1 MAYEAIVGRPG
12 VYRVFLEERA
22 EGVYINVFD
31 SANAKEPCKDWLA
44 PHIEGAKL
52 KGKVEYGIQEDDWRQ
67 MTNEPWHEPGE

>member
-31 SANAKEPCKDWLA
+31 SANAKEPYKDWLA
-44 PHIEGAKL
+44 P
-52 KGKVEYGIQEDDWRQ
+52 
-67 MTNEPWHEPGE
+67 T